1 MKFESLTDLETRGF
15 VVLRGFLTPE
25 EVQLLRDDH
34 AQLSL
39 DDNRNFNAKTPNAD
53 VIGRLTPRF
62 DDVLRQVNEQTTVRA
77 DVYVPDT
84 SVYFAVGTA
93 AGVNFPWH
101 QDHESFYIVQNHFDY
116 VNFYMPIIKPDPTKS
131 NICLVPFD
139 VLQREAPRA
148 HDFLV
153 RNGAGHFH
161 PVGGRWLATNDDLGG
176 MRVINADLEELAV
189 TPELCVGDL
198 LLMRGDIVHRTQDA
212 DTDRVALSWRAAAG
226 STVIRRSRLAAGGV
240 RKAQMMRRHAA
251 PFQKMLDAFD
261 RANKDEMP
269 LTEMLDIYRTTSAP
283 APIDPRAFS
292 RRLFHEKRRAH
303 TLGGYVASMPMTASL
318 SGLHFAQQCSNRLG
332 AARQRVH
339 TGRRAE

>member
-25 EVQLLRDDH
+25 EVQPWRDDH

-116 VNFYMPIIKPDPTKS
+116 VNFTCRS
-131 NICLVPFD
+131 SS
-139 VLQREAPRA
+139 R
-148 HDFLV
+148 
-153 RNGAGHFH
+153 
-161 PVGGRWLATNDDLGG
+161 
-176 MRVINADLEELAV
+176 
-189 TPELCVGDL
+189 
-198 LLMRGDIVHRTQDA
+198 
-212 DTDRVALSWRAAAG
+212 
-226 STVIRRSRLAAGGV
+226 IRRSRTSASFPSTCCSGE
-240 RKAQMMRRHAA
+240 A
-251 PFQKMLDAFD
+251 PV
-261 RANKDEMP
+261 P
-269 LTEMLDIYRTTSAP
+269 TTSSCATARP
-283 APIDPRAFS
+283 LPPGRWP
-292 RRLFHEKRRAH
+292 
-303 TLGGYVASMPMTASL
+303 VA
-318 SGLHFAQQCSNRLG
+318 GD
-332 AARQRVH
+332 QR
-339 TGRRAE
+339 